1 MRKDPSYLSRMHMDV
16 LDAHDRAIDPASVD
30 WSGAH
35 TPNFTVRRGSRLLQ
49 PGGQSPADDASGEVS
64 ESFS

>member
-1 MRKDPSYLSRMHMDV
+1 MRKDPSYLSRMQMDV

-35 TPNFTVRRGSRLLQ
+35 TPNFTDRRGSRLLQ
-49 PGGQSPADDASGEVS
+49 PGGIWRGERKLQLASIKG
-64 ESFS
+64 